1 MRYDFPLFMIKIKTI
16 VSKIF
21 LFATENT
28 EKDEREK
35 VKENLSASL
44 CPLWQKEK
52 RQQNYRS

>member
-28 EKDEREK
+28 EKDESEK

-44 CPLWQKEK
+44 CSLWQYDKFFL
-52 RQQNYRS
+52 RI

>member
-16 VSKIF
+16 VAKIF

-28 EKDEREK
+28 EKDEREN

-44 CPLWQKEK
+44 CSLWQKNK
-52 RQQNYRS
+52 R